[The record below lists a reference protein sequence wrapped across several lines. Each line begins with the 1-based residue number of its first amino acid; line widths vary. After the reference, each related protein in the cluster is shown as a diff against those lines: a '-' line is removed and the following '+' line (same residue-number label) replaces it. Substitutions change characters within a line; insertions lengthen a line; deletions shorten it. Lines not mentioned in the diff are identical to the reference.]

1 MSKHFS
7 SLPFYVE
14 NSCLG
19 CGERICICDEKENFI
34 KPILKHSI
42 QKKST
47 KGDTGE
53 TGATGAT
60 GAPGNPG
67 APGFPGTDG
76 ANGTNGTTGAT
87 GATGTNGTNGATG
100 TTGVN
105 GTTGNTGVTG
115 ATGATGEPGKNS
127 SEVISELIGHILIPY
142 GVNLIQNLDIKEY
155 TLPDPDI
162 PSKVEIQL
170 LNKETKPIIINTSS
184 GSFTLSSA
192 EYYKHL
198 VYNKE
203 WYTLGYSS
211 DFFPTKKK
219 LEIEIHKHIKCVALS
234 KNGNNLIIISNT
246 PMIYD
251 LKNDK
256 IFKITNLE
264 NPQSCVISEDGNIAV
279 VTVKEAVSYMRSSVI
294 EEKSVYKSLIYYNG
308 VYKNTLDGLCEKI
321 NNSFCLIRN
330 GETLKTVNLERT
342 IEVTNLDA
350 SINTLSANYDTLV
363 ISTKSIVQLYAF
375 SDNKWVISKQ
385 FSTPDSGI
393 SQLAKISTD
402 SRILAVA
409 TDNKI
414 DEGIC
419 QKIIVYKFNGI
430 SYLLQTVLTFGNSI
444 TTEGTLQ
451 HLELSNNGSVI
462 AWSNS
467 KDVHIIVQTGEKWYL
482 LKTLSFP
489 TLVTGISLSGNGK
502 KLAVWS
508 NELIY
513 IYN

>member
-19 CGERICICDEKENFI
+19 CGERICICEEKESFI
-34 KPILKHSI
+34 KPILKHSNY
-42 QKKST
+42 KKNS
-47 KGDTGE
+47 KGETGE
-53 TGATGAT
+53 VGSTGNTGNTGSTGTDGKNGSTGCTGTTGNDGKNGTIGCTGATG
-60 GAPGNPG
+60 N
-67 APGFPGTDG
+67 DG
-76 ANGTNGTTGAT
+76 KA
-87 GATGTNGTNGATG
+87 
-100 TTGVN
+100 
-105 GTTGNTGVTG
+105 GVTG

-127 SEVISELIGHILIPY
+127 SEIITEIRDLMLIPY
-142 GVNLIQNLDIKEY
+142 GINLIQNLDSKEY

-162 PSKVEIQL
+162 SSKVEIQL
-170 LNKETKPIIINTSS
+170 LNKETKPIVINTKS
-184 GSFTLSSA
+184 GSFVLSSS
-192 EYYKHL
+192 EYFKRL
-198 VYNKE
+198 VFHRE
-203 WYTLGYSS
+203 WHILGNYS

-219 LEIEIHKHIKCVALS
+219 LEIDVHKHIRSIALS
-234 KNGNNLIIISNT
+234 KNGDDLIVISNT
-246 PMIYD
+246 PMIYN
-251 LKNDK
+251 LKNNK

-279 VTVKEAVSYMRSSVI
+279 VNIKESVSFLNKQVHVI
-294 EEKSVYKSLIYYNG
+294 EDKYVYKSLIYYG
-308 VYKNTLDGLCEKI
+308 GEYKYTLDGLCEKI

-330 GETLKTVNLERT
+330 GETLKTVNLDKT
-342 IEVTNLDA
+342 VEVTNLDA

-363 ISTKSIVQLYAF
+363 ISTKSIVQLYTF
-375 SDNKWVISKQ
+375 SDNKWIISKQ

-402 SRILAVA
+402 SKILAVA

-430 SYLLQTVLTFGNSI
+430 SYSLQTVLTFGNSI
-444 TTEGTLQ
+444 TTEGTPQLM
-451 HLELSNNGSVI
+451 ELSNYGAII

-467 KDVHIIVQTGEKWYL
+467 KDVHIIVQTGERWYL
-482 LKTLSFP
+482 IKTLSFP
-489 TLVTGISLSGNGK
+489 HLVTGLSLSGDGR
-502 KLAVWS
+502 KLVINS
-508 NELIY
+508 NDLIY